1 MYTSL
6 SFEADARP
14 PGGSFLHRYNFAGSI
29 TMVFAEVFDVLPQQ
43 VDTDLFVSRCAM
55 SRAFNAVMR
64 VISSL
69 IGVLMVLM
77 GGIWILQ
84 GLNLAWGSLSR
95 SFMQGDQHWVFYG
108 AIMLIVGVCQVVWS
122 NTRQRE

>member
-1 MYTSL
+1 MMLAEPAT
-6 SFEADARP
+6 ADESVNRSKILLVRLP
-14 PGGSFLHRYNFAGSI
+14 IRGGAMS
-29 TMVFAEVFDVLPQQ
+29 
-43 VDTDLFVSRCAM
+43 AM
-55 SRAFNAVMR
+55 SRAFNVAMR

-69 IGVLMVLM
+69 IGVLMILM

-108 AIMLIVGVCQVVWS
+108 AIMLIVGVCQIVWS
-122 NTRQRE
+122 NTRQFGATPFNGNEIRRRYGRQN

>member
-1 MYTSL
+1 
-6 SFEADARP
+6 
-14 PGGSFLHRYNFAGSI
+14 
-29 TMVFAEVFDVLPQQ
+29 
-43 VDTDLFVSRCAM
+43 M

-64 VISSL
+64 LISSL

-84 GLNLAWGSLSR
+84 GLNLAWGFLSR

-122 NTRQRE
+122 NTRQGESDPSTIRATELKIPQRSADERGDSPDCVIYLR

>member
-1 MYTSL
+1 M
-6 SFEADARP
+6 R
-14 PGGSFLHRYNFAGSI
+14 G
-29 TMVFAEVFDVLPQQ
+29 V
-43 VDTDLFVSRCAM
+43 
-55 SRAFNAVMR
+55 FNAVMG

-95 SFMQGDQHWVFYG
+95 SFMQGDQHWALYG
-108 AIMLIVGVCQVVWS
+108 AIMLIDGVCEIVWS
-122 NTRQRE
+122 NTRR

>member
-1 MYTSL
+1 
-6 SFEADARP
+6 
-14 PGGSFLHRYNFAGSI
+14 
-29 TMVFAEVFDVLPQQ
+29 
-43 VDTDLFVSRCAM
+43 M

-122 NTRQRE
+122 NTRRQQAEPLVEGQEFSGTTGIQREGSADSGLN

>member
-1 MYTSL
+1 M
-6 SFEADARP
+6 
-14 PGGSFLHRYNFAGSI
+14 
-29 TMVFAEVFDVLPQQ
+29 VFDVLPQQ
-43 VDTDLFVSRCAM
+43 VDKDLFLEVRPM
-55 SRAFNAVMR
+55 RRTFNAVMR

-95 SFMQGDQHWVFYG
+95 SFMQGDQHWALYG
-108 AIMLIVGVCQVVWS
+108 TIMLIVGVCQVVWS